1 MAFLLL
7 ANSFAEGMAFQSDGV
22 DWSVDWWKVLI
33 LAFGTLLLLFL
44 AIRLALYILRL
55 VGVILCLAFA
65 TAGGV
70 LAWRLLPGAMESLLP
85 EALAPFAAPI
95 AAVAGFLV
103 CFGIAAGIMHF
114 IRKPAQP
121 LSEKKD

>member
-1 MAFLLL
+1 MNFLLI
-7 ANSFAEGMAFQSDGV
+7 ANTFVEDMAFQSNGIQ
-22 DWSVDWWKVLI
+22 WSVDWWKVLI

-65 TAGGV
+65 AAGGV
-70 LAWRLLPGAMESLLP
+70 LAWRLLPDAMESLLP
-85 EALAPFAAPI
+85 DALAPFATPV

-103 CFGIAAGIMHF
+103 CFGIAAGIMHC
-114 IRKPAQP
+114 IRMPARP
-121 LSEKKD
+121 LPEKKD

>member
-1 MAFLLL
+1 MDFPLL
-7 ANSFAEGMAFQSDGV
+7 ANTFAEGMAFQSDGIQ
-22 DWSVDWWKVLI
+22 WSVDWWKVLI
-33 LAFGTLLLLFL
+33 LAFGTLLLVFL

-65 TAGGV
+65 AAGGV

-85 EALAPFAAPI
+85 DTLAPFATPL

-103 CFGIAAGIMHF
+103 CFGIAAGILHC
-114 IRKPAQP
+114 IRMPAQP
-121 LSEKKD
+121 INEKKD